1 MQVPLVTERMK
12 GVFLGFF
19 WFLFLFFIVL
29 DGRCRPLK
37 PAIQKYAHMFHFKK
51 YEL

>member
-12 GVFLGFF
+12 GFFWGFF
-19 WFLFLFFIVL
+19 FLFFIVL